1 MCIVLVLCV
10 YCSTPLS
17 THKYTQNISQYEGSN
32 RIHLNTQKY
41 GVFSIIQQ
49 NTTKY
54 KHNTAGEGPPQ
65 KKKGKNP
72 PVPLVVSLA
81 VKVGRAFLLLQH
93 CAPNGVRSPFC
104 FSNYLTSSL
113 DREGAPGGPAGFT
126 YRQGRGRLPL
136 LHSRGVWGER
146 ASVPPG
152 KGRPANGACFAE
164 VISLESRGGMSA
176 LKSRSWN
183 DSIPFEN

>member
-1 MCIVLVLCV
+1 MPRTIPVCV
-10 YCSTPLS
+10 C
-17 THKYTQNISQYEGSN
+17 
-32 RIHLNTQKY
+32 LNS
-41 GVFSIIQQ
+41 VRCFFVAS
-49 NTTKY
+49 
-54 KHNTAGEGPPQ
+54 A
-65 KKKGKNP
+65 
-72 PVPLVVSLA
+72 
-81 VKVGRAFLLLQH
+81 RA
-93 CAPNGVRSPFC
+93 ANGVSSRFC

-164 VISLESRGGMSA
+164 VISLESRGGMSSYNA
-176 LKSRSWN
+176 RTTPRQKRPVRQPENTRGDHDGCPRSASMRAVRAAAARLLGAYARGN
-183 DSIPFEN
+183 RGSATATT